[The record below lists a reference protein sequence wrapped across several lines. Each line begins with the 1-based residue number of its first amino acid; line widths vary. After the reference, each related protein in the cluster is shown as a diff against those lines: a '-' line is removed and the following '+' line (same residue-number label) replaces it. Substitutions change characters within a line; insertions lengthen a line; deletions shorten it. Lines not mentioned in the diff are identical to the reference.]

1 MLVIFQ
7 YINFKYL
14 TLFSNNYLDGKD
26 DKKASSSLTAVVDDE
41 TITAAKLS
49 KIVDSI

>member
-14 TLFSNNYLDGKD
+14 TLFSNNYLNGDEE
-26 DKKASSSLTAVVDDE
+26 KKSASSSLT
-41 TITAAKLS
+41 T
-49 KIVDSI
+49 IVDNKS

>member
-14 TLFSNNYLDGKD
+14 TLFSNNYLNGDEDKKSASASLTSILD
-26 DKKASSSLTAVVDDE
+26 DK
-41 TITAAKLS
+41 
-49 KIVDSI
+49 